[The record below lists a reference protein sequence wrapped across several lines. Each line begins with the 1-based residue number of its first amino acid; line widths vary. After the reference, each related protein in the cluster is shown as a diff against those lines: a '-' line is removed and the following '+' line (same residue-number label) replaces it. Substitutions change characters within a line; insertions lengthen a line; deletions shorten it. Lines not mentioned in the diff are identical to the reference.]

1 MLEAIAVLYHN
12 NRNHM
17 SIEMSLDS
25 ASPHILAD
33 GIRLRQLVH
42 NLLKNSL
49 ETIGGN
55 GWVKLKTKCVL
66 HFGRACVELSV
77 EDNGKG
83 IPADVAD
90 KIFEPYVTTKVKGSG
105 LGLAIVKKIV
115 DEHGGAVWVINSEQG
130 GARFIVRLPMMSE
143 SGEAR
148 VNDDPIGMKY
158 SGINYSSINNSSSK
172 KDGVA

>member
-1 MLEAIAVLYHN
+1 
-12 NRNHM
+12 M

-25 ASPHILAD
+25 ARPHILAD

-55 GWVKLKTKCVL
+55 GWVKLETKCVL
-66 HFGRACVELSV
+66 HFGQACVELSV

-83 IPADVAD
+83 IAADVAN

-143 SGEAR
+143 LDETM
-148 VNDDPIGMKY
+148 VNADHTV
-158 SGINYSSINNSSSK
+158 INHNSINNRRTK
-172 KDGVA
+172 KDGVV

>member
-1 MLEAIAVLYHN
+1 MFHFGQ
-12 NRNHM
+12 
-17 SIEMSLDS
+17 SC
-25 ASPHILAD
+25 
-33 GIRLRQLVH
+33 
-42 NLLKNSL
+42 
-49 ETIGGN
+49 
-55 GWVKLKTKCVL
+55 VKLIFDV
-66 HFGRACVELSV
+66 
-77 EDNGKG
+77 NGKG
-83 IPADVAD
+83 IASDVAD

-115 DEHGGAVWVINSEQG
+115 DEHGGAVWVKNSEQG

-158 SGINYSSINNSSSK
+158 SGINNSSSK